1 LSPSSSSLQLG
12 VRSYTA
18 RHARV
23 LAISGKDR
31 HDDFTTKI
39 IKASTLSTW
48 EKKALILAKCHDQEL
63 QELAM
68 IEEVLI

>member
-1 LSPSSSSLQLG
+1 VFRWSAMLTTQIK
-12 VRSYTA
+12 A
-18 RHARV
+18 
-23 LAISGKDR
+23 KDH

-39 IKASTLSTW
+39 IKASTLSIR
-48 EKKALILAKCHDQEL
+48 KKKTLILAKCYDQEL

>member
-1 LSPSSSSLQLG
+1 M
-12 VRSYTA
+12 
-18 RHARV
+18 
-23 LAISGKDR
+23 ISDKDH

-39 IKASTLSTW
+39 IKAPTSSIR

-63 QELAM
+63 QEISM

>member
-1 LSPSSSSLQLG
+1 VFTWSAMPTTQIM
-12 VRSYTA
+12 A
-18 RHARV
+18 
-23 LAISGKDR
+23 KDH

-39 IKASTLSTW
+39 IKASTLSKR

>member
-1 LSPSSSSLQLG
+1 M
-12 VRSYTA
+12 
-18 RHARV
+18 
-23 LAISGKDR
+23 ISGKDD

-39 IKASTLSTW
+39 IKPSTLSTR

-68 IEEVLI
+68 IEKVLI